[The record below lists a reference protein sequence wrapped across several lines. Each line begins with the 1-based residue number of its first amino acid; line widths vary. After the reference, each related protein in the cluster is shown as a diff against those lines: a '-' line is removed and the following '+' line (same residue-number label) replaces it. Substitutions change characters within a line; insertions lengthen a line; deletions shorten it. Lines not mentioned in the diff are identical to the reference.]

1 MSDAETEKVRDGRVG
16 DEREAERRRGGEM
29 KDLPACNVY
38 RRQRMERIR
47 GTRGIQHDG

>member
-1 MSDAETEKVRDGRVG
+1 MKGKQ
-16 DEREAERRRGGEM
+16 REEEVEM